1 MKVVHCLMA
10 TVLFMFA
17 SMAVAQSS
25 VPPGDPRDPWE
36 RYNRAVFEF
45 NDAIDR
51 TVLKPTA
58 QAYTAVVPEPVRQ
71 CVGNIFGN
79 IGDIWSA
86 VNSLLQGKPG
96 ECVNQLMRVAVNTTL
111 GFGGCLD
118 IAREMEGLEKR
129 NEDFGQTLGVW
140 GLEPGP
146 YFVLPFFGP
155 SSVRDGAG
163 FIAGRIAD
171 PVDRIDHI
179 PTRNTSMGLRIIS
192 VRADLLNAST
202 VLENAALDRYVFIR
216 DAYLQRRLNAV
227 YDGNPPEPATAV
239 PANE

>member
-51 TVLKPTA
+51 AVLKPTA

-96 ECVNQLMRVAVNTTL
+96 ECVNQLMRVAVL
-111 GFGGCLD
+111 SL
-118 IAREMEGLEKR
+118 I
-129 NEDFGQTLGVW
+129 
-140 GLEPGP
+140 
-146 YFVLPFFGP
+146 
-155 SSVRDGAG
+155 
-163 FIAGRIAD
+163 
-171 PVDRIDHI
+171 HI
-179 PTRNTSMGLRIIS
+179 
-192 VRADLLNAST
+192 
-202 VLENAALDRYVFIR
+202 
-216 DAYLQRRLNAV
+216 
-227 YDGNPPEPATAV
+227 
-239 PANE
+239 